1 MRERPRRLAIALTA
15 LSVFASTCLV
25 AITSDTPSGAAL
37 LPAWNPTTLPLLNGQ
52 SGAGQNPPILA
63 NDVIDG
69 SLGLATSLQ
78 PILTWTK
85 VPAGVGQ
92 VRFELMNLNTA
103 KPEVL
108 WSGSGVANGGMA
120 KVTVPL
126 GRVVQGH
133 TYRWKAYDIQRPSV
147 ATPSRVLH
155 VDVQR
160 TNVQSLYQVGPLA
173 VAQVSGEPIVM
184 AGSATLATKEGN
196 AAFSLLYRPSNASE
210 AGMPLGW
217 QLNPGSNS
225 TEWVNLKVN
234 ADASVTLSS
243 QLGESVTYLPTDAS
257 RDSYVPEFGADQ
269 SWPNGTETTL
279 VAEHL
284 SDGSTQFTA
293 TDANR
298 LVTVFTPTTVSH
310 LEADPAQVYS
320 DTGLVLQQ
328 RWSQNRLRAIVD
340 PTSQADVFD
349 FYYSGSDMCPA
360 IHNIAGA
367 IPTPGGMLCAAT
379 DWSGRYYGVY
389 YRDTASGPELARFVS
404 GLGDAESAQVTDF
417 AWDASRRLVAVR
429 APNATADVAAGAIAG
444 LGDQDDRALYQLTY
458 DSQGRVASVIPP
470 AGLVPGSSETPSQ
483 SSRVPT
489 TFAYLPYFSASS
501 GGHILRSTK
510 SSITTMLPEWSAS
523 ASGAK
528 ITTTWD
534 VATSNPLEI
543 RDLGAGTITK
553 TTYDASGRPIEEQGP
568 TTSALGGTNVPVT
581 KTAYDQNTHEQAW
594 TGLATMYWDNAS
606 FEGIPTTSSVGP
618 VINGS
623 SEIPLNL
630 NFDFPNPPPGLN
642 PGPSGWSARL
652 SGIYLAT
659 TAGTYRFVNHASQSE
674 VWLNAKPCSTSCT
687 LELPKDAEVS
697 VRIDVTTA
705 KGTPA
710 TGLFVATPGASS
722 VPVLTSALRP
732 DLGYVTSE
740 TTYDSL
746 SALSPTDIGAQ
757 QKLTI
762 STKVDP
768 ANGQILQTTSP
779 LGSTTSNT
787 YNADGSPATSINAA
801 GEVTTTSYYGS
812 QQTTHITCDQ
822 GATVAQRGMASSMA
836 RPGLTAVSFIYNAS
850 GQDVST
856 TEGTTKSCGTSL
868 GNSLVSSSVTQG
880 TGVSTATMSLLRN
893 NNPMEVYVIA
903 GTVTAAKLQLSI
915 RDLLGRVYQSVD
927 EWGTTTTNDYNPAT
941 GLVTSV
947 TQKTDTGE
955 SRTEFYSYN
964 VNDQVTHIQVGSSV
978 LEEAS
983 YGPTNGLLQS
993 DRLANGVE
1001 ATYHYGVNN
1010 QLVAIYYRFPDG
1022 QEAVSTASYSGGG
1035 RLLCE
1040 GSRAP
1045 DGVSTQCYGAD
1056 LDGKIVS
1063 AHEYGTLPVIAK
1075 SWSANY
1081 PGLQG
1086 ANADRANL
1094 TSALTSRGRALL
1106 GSNSES
1112 TSIAETFG
1120 AGDVLTGLSMS
1131 GTPQSL
1137 VHDANQR
1144 ITQQGATSLRYDAA
1158 GDLLSVAKGN
1168 SSLSLQYGPSGID
1181 EQSFVPSH
1189 PADTEVEPV
1198 VVRHSGLD
1206 LLLNQHNH
1214 IVGQALTL
1222 ASGGEVG
1229 LGAAMEALAWDY
1241 PSIDGS
1247 TAWTSTGTSPSSTQT
1262 FTAWGQPNSVAAPL
1276 DPTGPVRLVL
1286 SEQAWGA
1293 GQGGL
1298 TIPVDRN
1305 LVQLG
1310 SRTYDALTGRFLQPD
1325 SQLSSANAFAY
1336 ADGDPV
1342 DGSDST
1348 GHWGSFGEV
1357 FSCLMFLFIAVA
1369 AAALAPVTAGASLS
1383 VTGTAISF
1391 AFSTVLGFASSVV
1404 TQAIDQGIT
1413 NVDWGKA
1420 SVNAA
1425 SALGLSAGMRMLSSG
1440 AAFVVARFV
1449 RPSAAVAAAEGIPAA
1464 AALAAEPAV
1473 KKVNFPLV
1481 ALGRGP
1487 WTCLARELLAT
1498 PGANIPESQPTTPL
1512 EALDA
1517 ASTLEVDQQQEASQN
1532 NDSISALRP
1541 SSSGTLSTG
1550 ALLGVTTEANLTRE
1564 QLLQDIGQV
1573 QRVDVRLGSA
1583 ESKQFFLR
1591 GFLNHFDGVGNFQGQ
1606 SLDTLFP

>member
-1 MRERPRRLAIALTA
+1 MRKRPHRFVITLTA
-15 LSVFASTCLV
+15 FAVFLSTCLV
-25 AITSDTPSGAAL
+25 TVTSNAPSGAAV
-37 LPAWNPTTLPLLNGQ
+37 LPAWNPTTLPLLNEG
-52 SGAGQNPPILA
+52 SGTGQNPPILA

-92 VRFELMNLNTA
+92 VRFELMNLNTT

-108 WSGSGVANGGMA
+108 WSGSGVANAGTA

-126 GRVVQGH
+126 GRVMQGH
-133 TYRWKAYDIQRPSV
+133 TYRWKAYDIQRPSIT
-147 ATPSRVLH
+147 TPSRVLH

-173 VAQVSGEPIVM
+173 IAQVSGEPIVM

-196 AAFSLLYRPSNASE
+196 AAFSLLYRPTNASD
-210 AGMPLGW
+210 AGLPLGW

-243 QLGESVTYLPTDAS
+243 QLGESVTYLPTDAN
-257 RDSYVPEFGADQ
+257 RESYVPEFGADQ

-284 SDGSTQFTA
+284 SNGSTQFTA

-298 LVTVFTPTTVSH
+298 LVTLFTPITASRT
-310 LEADPAQVYS
+310 EAEPSRVYS

-328 RWSQNRLRAIVD
+328 RWSQGRLRAIVD
-340 PTSQADVFD
+340 PTTQSDVFD
-349 FYYSGSDMCPA
+349 FYYSGSDLCPSV
-360 IHNIAGA
+360 HVVAGA
-367 IPTPGGMLCAAT
+367 IATPGGMLCAAT

-389 YRDTASGPELARFVS
+389 YRTTPNGPEIARFVA
-404 GLGDAESAQVTDF
+404 GLGNAESAQVTDF
-417 AWDASRRLVAVR
+417 GWDASRRLIAVR
-429 APNATADVAAGAIAG
+429 TPNASADVASGAIAG
-444 LGDQDDRALYQLTY
+444 LGDQDERAWYQLSY
-458 DSQGRVASVIPP
+458 DSQGRVASVTPP
-470 AGLVPGSSETPSQ
+470 AGLVPGSTETPNQ

-489 TFAYLPYFSASS
+489 TFAYLPHFSASS
-501 GGHILRSTK
+501 GGHMLRSTK

-534 VATSNPLEI
+534 VATANPLVI

-568 TTSALGGTNVPVT
+568 TTSAPGGTNVPVT
-581 KTAYDQNTHEQAW
+581 KTAYDQNAHEQAW

-606 FEGIPTTSSVGP
+606 FEGIPKTSSVGP

-659 TAGTYRFVNHASQSE
+659 SAGTYRFVNHASQTE

-710 TGLFVATPGASS
+710 TGLFVSAPGTSS
-722 VPVLTSALRP
+722 VPVPTSALRP
-732 DLGYVTSE
+732 DLGYVTSV
-740 TTYDSL
+740 TSYDSL
-746 SALSPTDIGAQ
+746 SALSPTDIGPT

-762 STKVDP
+762 STQVDP
-768 ANGQILQTTSP
+768 ANGHILQTTSP
-779 LGSTTSNT
+779 LGSTTANT
-787 YNADGSPATSINAA
+787 YNADGSPSTSTNVA
-801 GEVTTTSYYGS
+801 GETTTTSYYGS
-812 QQTTHITCDQ
+812 QQTSQISCDQ
-822 GATVAQRGMASSMA
+822 GATVAQRGMASSIS
-836 RPGLTAVSFIYNAS
+836 RPGLTSVSFMYNAS

-856 TEGTTKSCGTSL
+856 TEGTTKSCGTTL
-868 GNSLVSSSVTQG
+868 GNSLITSSATQG
-880 TGVSTATMSLLRN
+880 TGVSTATMSLLKN
-893 NNPMEVYVIA
+893 NNPMKVYVIA
-903 GTVTAAKLQLSI
+903 GTASSAKLQLSI
-915 RDLLGRVYQSVD
+915 RDLLGRVYESVD

-947 TQKTDTGE
+947 TQKTNTGE

-964 VNDQVTHIQVGSSV
+964 ANDQVTRIQVGSSV

-1001 ATYHYGVNN
+1001 ATYHYGTNN
-1010 QLVAIYYRFPDG
+1010 QLVAIHYRFPNG
-1022 QEAVSTASYSGGG
+1022 QETMATATYSVGG

-1040 GSRAP
+1040 GSHAP

-1056 LDGKIVS
+1056 RDGKIVS
-1063 AHEYGTLPVIAK
+1063 AHEYGTLPVLAK
-1075 SWSANY
+1075 SWSASY
-1081 PGLQG
+1081 PGLYG

-1094 TSALTSRGRALL
+1094 TSALTSRGRVLL
-1106 GSNSES
+1106 GSPSGS

-1120 AGDVLTGLSMS
+1120 SGDVLTSLSVS
-1131 GTPQSL
+1131 GAERAL

-1144 ITQQGATSLRYDAA
+1144 VTNRGTTSLRYDAA

-1168 SSLSLQYGPSGID
+1168 ALLSLNYGPSGID
-1181 EQSFVPSH
+1181 AQSFIPSH
-1189 PADTEVEPV
+1189 SAGTESAPI

-1206 LLLNQHNH
+1206 LLLNQHDQ

-1222 ASGGEVG
+1222 ASGVEAG
-1229 LGAAMEALAWDY
+1229 LGSNTEAVAWNY

-1247 TAWTSTGTSPSSTQT
+1247 TAWTSTDAGPSPTQT
-1262 FTAWGQPNSVAAPL
+1262 FNAWGQPNSIAAPFA
-1276 DPTGPVRLVL
+1276 PTGPVRLVL

-1298 TIPVDRN
+1298 TIPDDRN

-1342 DGSDST
+1342 DGSDAS

-1357 FSCLMFLFIAVA
+1357 FSCLLFLFIAVA
-1369 AAALAPVTAGASLS
+1369 AAAVAPVTAGTSLS
-1383 VTGTAISF
+1383 LTGTAITF

-1404 TQAIDQGIT
+1404 TQAIDHGIT

-1420 SVNAA
+1420 GINAA
-1425 SALGLSAGMRMLSSG
+1425 SALGLSAATRLLSSG
-1440 AAFVVARFV
+1440 AAFVAARFI
-1449 RPSAAVAAAEGIPAA
+1449 RPSAAAAAAEGAPAA
-1464 AALAAEPAV
+1464 AAVVAEPAV
-1473 KKVNFPLV
+1473 KKVNYPFV
-1481 ALGRGP
+1481 VLGRGP

-1498 PGANIPESQPTTPL
+1498 PGANIPENQPTTPL
-1512 EALDA
+1512 EAVDVA
-1517 ASTLEVDQQQEASQN
+1517 NTLEVDQQQEASQN
-1532 NDSISALRP
+1532 NESVSALRP
-1541 SSSGTLSTG
+1541 SSSGTASAS
-1550 ALLGVTTEANLTRE
+1550 ALLGVVTEANLTRE
-1564 QLLQDIGQV
+1564 QLLRDIGQV
-1573 QRVDVRLGSA
+1573 QRVDQVLAAAGS
-1583 ESKQFFLR
+1583 KDYFLQR
-1591 GFLNHFDGVGNFQGQ
+1591 FLNHFDEALSFSGQ
-1606 SLDTLFP
+1606 NLDSLFP